1 MTVKDLTENYEDGTI
16 VIIDANTNLQAC
28 ICGPK
33 SIILDVLANKKVVG
47 WRSVKSSNAKIEI
60 RVDFS

>member
-33 SIILDVLANKKVVG
+33 SIILDVLSSKKVVS

>member
-16 VIIDANTNLQAC
+16 VIIDANTGLQAC
-28 ICGPK
+28 TCEPK
-33 SIILDVLANKKVVG
+33 SIILDVIANKKVVS

-60 RVDFS
+60 KVDFS

>member
-16 VIIDANTNLQAC
+16 DIIDANTNLQAC

-33 SIILDVLANKKVVG
+33 SIILDVLSGKNVVS

>member
-16 VIIDANTNLQAC
+16 AIIDANTNLQAC

-47 WRSVKSSNAKIEI
+47 WRAVKS
-60 RVDFS
+60 

>member
-16 VIIDANTNLQAC
+16 AIIDANTNLQAC

-33 SIILDVLANKKVVG
+33 SIILDVLSGKKVVG
-47 WRSVKSSNAKIEI
+47 WRSIKSSNAKIEI

>member
-1 MTVKDLTENYEDGTI
+1 MTVKDLTENYEDG
-16 VIIDANTNLQAC
+16 IIDIIDSNTNLKAC
-28 ICGPK
+28 TCEPK
-33 SIILDVLANKKVVG
+33 SIILDVLSVKKVVG

>member
-16 VIIDANTNLQAC
+16 AIIDANTGLQAC
-28 ICGPK
+28 TCGPK
-33 SIILDVLANKKVVG
+33 SIILDVLSGKKVVG

>member
-1 MTVKDLTENYEDGTI
+1 MTVKDLTENYEEGTI
-16 VIIDANTNLQAC
+16 NIIDANTNLQAC
-28 ICGPK
+28 ICEPK
-33 SIILDVLANKKVVG
+33 SIILDVLSDQKVVG

>member
-16 VIIDANTNLQAC
+16 VIIDSNTGLQAC
-28 ICGPK
+28 TCEPK
-33 SIILDVLANKKVVG
+33 SIILDVIATKKVVS

-60 RVDFS
+60 KVDFS

>member
-16 VIIDANTNLQAC
+16 DIIDANTNLKAC
-28 ICGPK
+28 TCEPK
-33 SIILDVLANKKVVG
+33 SIILDVLSGKKVVG

>member
-16 VIIDANTNLQAC
+16 DIIDANTNLKAC
-28 ICGPK
+28 TCGPQ
-33 SIILDVLANKKVVG
+33 SSILDVLANKNVVG